1 MYAKRNF
8 SKVFIID
15 MHMSPLF
22 LFEKLLEMIL
32 DFLHIGIYT
41 EIWYLEFI
49 RKMFEYI
56 AQFLKIITQI
66 LSCRLQYNN
75 PVYFF

>member
-41 EIWYLEFI
+41 EI
-49 RKMFEYI
+49 
-56 AQFLKIITQI
+56 
-66 LSCRLQYNN
+66 
-75 PVYFF
+75 